1 MKHENGYWVK
11 QLTDEKAEELLKL
24 LVSQR
29 ENKEFLK
36 VVSIKRTDD
45 EISIVYASKRAKSYI
60 TYCENNFKIKDYEI
74 SGSVLVSQ
82 FAKFMIEEFGEEYA
96 DDFVKHANKTI
107 KENPEQAASKRLAKT
122 VKVIPD
128 FVESIKGV
136 QV

>member
-11 QLTDEKAEELLKL
+11 QLTDEKAEELLKS

-29 ENKEFLK
+29 ENKQFLK
-36 VVSIKRTDD
+36 VVSIKRTDE
-45 EISIVYASKRAKSYI
+45 EISIVYASKRPKTYI

-74 SGSVLVSQ
+74 SGSVLVNQ

-96 DDFVKHANKTI
+96 DDFVNRAKTTI
-107 KENPEQAASKRLAKT
+107 KENPESAPAKRLAKT
-122 VKVIPD
+122 IKLIPEY
-128 FVESIKGV
+128 VENLKGA